1 MGLGL
6 GAFCVGCCWGFMLLG
21 FTVGYMNFVWMGL
34 ITLVVVIEKLPQ
46 VGVLVKK
53 PLGGILILSGI
64 SLAIINFN

>member
-1 MGLGL
+1 
-6 GAFCVGCCWGFMLLG
+6 MLLG

-53 PLGGILILSGI
+53 PLGGILILLGI
-64 SLAIINFN
+64 SLAVINFN